1 MISVH
6 PKAGRGRVR
15 RMKLVLAGLLMAMGL
30 TGVGCVPLK
39 SLWGG
44 EGEKIATVQS
54 ARFSVVLD
62 EAAAGDERAQY
73 SLGEMYSK
81 GKGVAQN
88 FSEAYA
94 WYSIAAMNGH
104 AEAEAR
110 MRAGWTQGNIAR
122 GKQRVEVLRARY
134 HDAVIP

>member
-1 MISVH
+1 M
-6 PKAGRGRVR
+6 R
-15 RMKLVLAGLLMAMGL
+15 RMKLALVGLLMAVGL
-30 TGVGCVPLK
+30 AGSGCASVK
-39 SLWGG
+39 SLWGD
-44 EGEKIATVQS
+44 GEKKIAKVQS

-110 MRAGWTQGNIAR
+110 MRAGWTQKNIAR